1 MHRDC
6 AQNCL
11 RMFRVVD
18 MCRAA
23 REDPDTHLSE
33 ARAQELYGL
42 DFCKFLAEIAIG
54 TRYRKPVLDSKYM
67 YRHGSALPRTNVKR
81 DDYMWGQVLTMEAC
95 SNSSNPEC
103 FPRLNASYYIQ
114 ETLDEWFYQPCR
126 GELGCHLPDHQPP
139 NSQEDLTNFLEN
151 GIGHQCKEYADD
163 MAFAIANN
171 GTSRG
176 CADMCLQVCSDAC
189 ECHFGDARY
198 AAYSEGRGSEFQWS
212 MNAAD
217 RHFSCYERQLGG
229 QKAKV

>member
-1 MHRDC
+1 
-6 AQNCL
+6 
-11 RMFRVVD
+11 
-18 MCRAA
+18 
-23 REDPDTHLSE
+23 
-33 ARAQELYGL
+33 
-42 DFCKFLAEIAIG
+42 
-54 TRYRKPVLDSKYM
+54 M

-163 MAFAIANN
+163 MALPLRTTGRQGAAQTCAFKCARMRASVILVMRGTLLIRKDVDQNSSGQCMRQIVIFLAMNDNWVGRRQKYRRLMAMWWNYFRRKREIALYKYNYLR
-171 GTSRG
+171 S
-176 CADMCLQVCSDAC
+176 
-189 ECHFGDARY
+189 AR
-198 AAYSEGRGSEFQWS
+198 FLFVQ
-212 MNAAD
+212 
-217 RHFSCYERQLGG
+217 FSI
-229 QKAKV
+229 